1 MEDREALKRQIELL
15 QNLINSHKSVHGDTP
30 SPAGEWWP
38 LGPAPIR
45 GRGRGTEFLPS
56 SSSSSFPARSR
67 PYGHHTT
74 GRWRKTYSLSN
85 KSAPPPGSQVAT
97 VRSVPA
103 GADPAGGVA
112 SPSLGHA
119 SQASSSPAAAGSQL
133 VLPLSGKE
141 TSRPLVAAPFAA
153 GLHGNVGQQGE
164 GGIGTGNVGRGA
176 GPSEAGL
183 TASETTTGSVG
194 RTQQHGREG
203 LPGSRLTSS
212 HQRALKAE
220 STTSLP
226 EVLSLGLQPYLGKGQ
241 GLPVEMAAP
250 LASGRGTALSPRGP
264 EKPASARVCPSAVL
278 HIKPRL
284 QRKNDPAPALA
295 APAPLPPP
303 PPPPSLP
310 AEPSL
315 PCSPF
320 RTVLAPRSKVDTPT
334 PPSLP
339 SPIRSQFT
347 WVKSSGAPAR
357 TSTPRIS
364 KSQPTPSPGDTSAVS
379 PAHPGRRAP
388 PKTPRYT
395 WVSSSAR
402 LPRKP
407 LSPKAL
413 DTPQRATAGGGN
425 RKPRSGI
432 SNATKQ
438 KKGAE
443 SGAGLP
449 ASSQAHSS
457 RYSWKAATQDTKN
470 TVRGGSVYRWTSE
483 KENGPKEERG
493 PGPPLS
499 QATPSPTTPSPSGFK
514 LRSRM
519 KIIRRRSSGSGS
531 GSGSERRASPGV
543 VMVKSRYSLRRR
555 AQTPSRSPAAARKA
569 QSRGLVS
576 IGRHKLRRLSLSTSP
591 TASKTGPSSPSLRS
605 PAAQRV
611 IKTRYKIVT
620 RRGSTSPA
628 HAPHL
633 SPALSW
639 RAKRV
644 HSARV
649 LLQGRLRT
657 PPDRSP
663 TSQQWRGKSMRW
675 IGGAL
680 YRVSANKLCRTVSTS
695 PPSSTLTPRHRAGRW
710 SGPPE
715 GLSPSSLC
723 RASVGRQVSRW
734 APSRAV
740 QRSLAIVR
748 HARQRKQQN
757 RQYCMY
763 YNRFGKCNRGQDCP
777 YIHDPDKVAVCT
789 RFLRG
794 TCKQTDGTCPFSHKV
809 SKEKMPVCSYFL
821 KGVCS
826 NSSCPYSHVYV
837 SRTAAVCQDFVRGYC
852 PQGEKCKKK
861 HTLLCPDFSST
872 GTCPRGSKC
881 KLQHRQRAKRARTSQ
896 NPGPAKQARTQDAP
910 HGSERTDR
918 TPAAPSECPQAGA
931 ETPASGPEKLPSFIL
946 LSSSP
951 EPPEREESQS
961 DTPPA
966 AGSEVVEKKLQI
978 KPRF

>member
-15 QNLINSHKSVHGDTP
+15 QNLINSHKSVHGDAP
-30 SPAGEWWP
+30 SRAGEWWP
-38 LGPAPIR
+38 SGPAPVR
-45 GRGRGTEFLPS
+45 GRGSELLP
-56 SSSSSFPARSR
+56 SSSSFPARSG
-67 PYGHHTT
+67 PYSHHATGH
-74 GRWRKTYSLSN
+74 WRKKYSLSN
-85 KSAPPPGSQVAT
+85 RSAPPPGSQVAT
-97 VRSVPA
+97 VRTAPA
-103 GADPAGGVA
+103 GADPPGGVA
-112 SPSLGHA
+112 SPSLGHT
-119 SQASSSPAAAGSQL
+119 SQAGSSAAAAGSQR
-133 VLPLSGKE
+133 VLAPSRKE
-141 TSRPLVAAPFAA
+141 TSGPSAATPFTA
-153 GLHGNVGQQGE
+153 GPRGNMGQQGE
-164 GGIGTGNVGRGA
+164 GEIGTGKVGRGA

-183 TASETTTGSVG
+183 TASETATGSVG
-194 RTQQHGREG
+194 RTQQHGGEG
-203 LPGSRLTSS
+203 LPGSGSTGS

-220 STTSLP
+220 SVTSLP
-226 EVLSLGLQPYLGKGQ
+226 EGLSLGLQPSLGKGQ
-241 GLPVEMAAP
+241 GLPVETATP
-250 LASGRGTALSPRGP
+250 PASGRGAALSPRGP
-264 EKPASARVCPSAVL
+264 EKPTSARACPSAVL

-284 QRKNDPAPALA
+284 QRKPDPAPTLA
-295 APAPLPPP
+295 APAPLPPPP

-315 PCSPF
+315 PCSPS
-320 RTVLAPRSKVDTPT
+320 RTVLAPRSKVDTPK
-334 PPSLP
+334 PHSLP

-357 TSTPRIS
+357 TSTPRVS
-364 KSQPTPSPGDTSAVS
+364 KSQPSPSPGDTHTAS
-379 PAHPGRRAP
+379 PAHPGRKAP
-388 PKTPRYT
+388 RKTTRYT
-395 WVSSSAR
+395 WVSSSAP

-413 DTPQRATAGGGN
+413 DTPQRATAGSGA

-438 KKGAE
+438 KKGVG
-443 SGAGLP
+443 SGAGPP

-457 RYSWKAATQDTKN
+457 RYSWKAATQGAKN
-470 TVRGGSVYRWTSE
+470 TARGGSVYRWTSE
-483 KENGPKEERG
+483 KENGPKGERG

-499 QATPSPTTPSPSGFK
+499 RATPSPTTPSPSGFK

-531 GSGSERRASPGV
+531 GSGSERRASPGM

-555 AQTPSRSPAAARKA
+555 AQTPSRGPAAARKA

-576 IGRHKLRRLSLSTSP
+576 IGRHKLRRLPPSTSP
-591 TASKTGPSSPSLRS
+591 AGLKTGPSSPSLRS

-620 RRGSTSPA
+620 RRGSTSPT
-628 HAPHL
+628 HTPHL

-644 HSARV
+644 HFARV
-649 LLQGRLRT
+649 LLQSRLRT

-663 TSQQWRGKSMRW
+663 ASQQWRGRSMRW

-680 YRVSANKLCRTVSTS
+680 YRVSANKLCRTVSTGT
-695 PPSSTLTPRHRAGRW
+695 PGSTLTPRHRAGRW

-763 YNRFGKCNRGQDCP
+763 YNRFRKCNRGQDCP

-861 HTLLCPDFSST
+861 HTLMCPDFSST
-872 GTCPRGSKC
+872 GTCPHGSKC
-881 KLQHRQRAKRARTSQ
+881 KLQHRQRAKRARTGQ
-896 NPGPAKQARTQDAP
+896 NPGPTKRARTQDALRRCER
-910 HGSERTDR
+910 SERT
-918 TPAAPSECPQAGA
+918 PSAPSECPQAGA
-931 ETPASGPEKLPSFIL
+931 ETSASGPEKLPSFIL

-951 EPPEREESQS
+951 EPPEREESES
-961 DTPPA
+961 DTPTA